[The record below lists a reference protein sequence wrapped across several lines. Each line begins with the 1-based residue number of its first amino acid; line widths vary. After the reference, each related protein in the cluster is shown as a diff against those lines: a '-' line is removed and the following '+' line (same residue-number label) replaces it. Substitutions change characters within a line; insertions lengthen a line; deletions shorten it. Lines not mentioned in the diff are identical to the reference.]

1 MALRILLGFVGS
13 LTLAV
18 GGAGLANI
26 MLVSVTQRTREI
38 RTLNP
43 PVPPAVQ
50 SRSSFCWRP

>member
-26 MLVSVTQRTREI
+26 MPAKCSARAPVVRTG
-38 RTLNP
+38 L
-43 PVPPAVQ
+43 
-50 SRSSFCWRP
+50 